1 MRSLMLASMA
11 MFALAMVH
19 PAFAQSQP
27 GPKGEVLSQI
37 PPGIT
42 EAQPWQPAAPHGQ
55 GIERQG
61 QATRAQDSAAGE
73 IAGQQVQ

>member
-73 IAGQQVQ
+73 VSATQVQ